1 MWIGSGYP
9 IHVSL
14 EFSEID
20 KSMEFIIQIL
30 VQWGWP
36 TVTVA
41 GVFGMMAGVLASA
54 IESIGDYYA
63 CARLAG
69 APPPPTH
76 AINRGIGTEGLGC
89 IIAGIIGSG
98 NGTTSYSE
106 NIGAIGVTKVGS
118 RRVVQYGGFIMI
130 FFGLISKFG
139 AVFLTIPQPIVG
151 GFYCVLFGLIA
162 AVGLS
167 NLQFVDM
174 NSSRNLFILGFSM
187 FIALVVPQWLEEN
200 GDAINTGSD
209 VIDQIIK
216 VMLTTSMFIAGL
228 SGFILD
234 NTIPGTAEER
244 GLVAWNA
251 LSNPSE
257 GMNTIDTSCYD
268 IPFITKYLHKTKWA
282 KYVPCLPP
290 FKGFFQPELP

>member
-1 MWIGSGYP
+1 MSKIFFF
-9 IHVSL
+9 
-14 EFSEID
+14 FS
-20 KSMEFIIQIL
+20 

-89 IIAGIIGSG
+89 IIAGMIGSG

-118 RRVVQYGGFIMI
+118 RRVVQYGGLIMI

-187 FIALVVPQWLEEN
+187 FIALVVPQWLEQN
-200 GDAINTGSD
+200 GEAINTGSD
-209 VIDQIIK
+209 VLDQIIK

-251 LSNPSE
+251 LSNPE
-257 GMNTIDTSCYD
+257 GMDTLDTSCYD
-268 IPFITKYLHKTKWA
+268 IPMITKYLNQTKWA
-282 KYVPCLPP
+282 KFVPCLPS
-290 FKGFFQPELP
+290 FKGFFNPELPT

>member
-1 MWIGSGYP
+1 
-9 IHVSL
+9 
-14 EFSEID
+14 
-20 KSMEFIIQIL
+20 
-30 VQWGWP
+30 
-36 TVTVA
+36 
-41 GVFGMMAGVLASA
+41 
-54 IESIGDYYA
+54 
-63 CARLAG
+63 
-69 APPPPTH
+69 
-76 AINRGIGTEGLGC
+76 
-89 IIAGIIGSG
+89 
-98 NGTTSYSE
+98 
-106 NIGAIGVTKVGS
+106 
-118 RRVVQYGGFIMI
+118 MI
-130 FFGLISKFG
+130 FFGLISKVG

-187 FIALVVPQWLEEN
+187 FISLVVPKWLEEN

-209 VIDQIIK
+209 VIDQIIT

-234 NTIPGTAEER
+234 NTIPGSAEER

-251 LSNPSE
+251 LSNPID
-257 GMNTIDTSCYD
+257 GMDTIDTSCYD
-268 IPFITKYLHKTKWA
+268 IPFTTNYLHKTNWA

-290 FKGFFQPELP
+290 FKGFFKPEFPSSN

>member
-1 MWIGSGYP
+1 
-9 IHVSL
+9 
-14 EFSEID
+14 
-20 KSMEFIIQIL
+20 
-30 VQWGWP
+30 
-36 TVTVA
+36 
-41 GVFGMMAGVLASA
+41 
-54 IESIGDYYA
+54 
-63 CARLAG
+63 
-69 APPPPTH
+69 
-76 AINRGIGTEGLGC
+76 
-89 IIAGIIGSG
+89 
-98 NGTTSYSE
+98 
-106 NIGAIGVTKVGS
+106 
-118 RRVVQYGGFIMI
+118 MI

-187 FIALVVPQWLEEN
+187 FIALVVPQWLENPANE
-200 GDAINTGSD
+200 GAINTGSD
-209 VIDQIIK
+209 VVDQILK

-251 LSNPSE
+251 LSNPE
-257 GMNTIDTSCYD
+257 NMDTQDISCYD
-268 IPFITKYLHKTKWA
+268 IPFVTNYIKRYLHGT
-282 KYVPCLPP
+282 L
-290 FKGFFQPELP
+290 